1 MLVFFKERLVLFS
14 VPKTGTTA
22 LQTALRDRAEIVI
35 ANPPELKHT
44 PLYRYNQ
51 FFKPM
56 FSEVSSDEMETM
68 AVVREPIDW
77 LGSWYRYRR
86 RQYMKGRPNS
96 THEVSFDDFVLAYMK
111 APRPGFANVG
121 SQERFLRP
129 PTGSAPVTHLFKYD
143 SLPLAIQYLEGRLS
157 VKLTLERENLSPEMA
172 LYLSPEIERKFRQH
186 HARDFEIYNSAS

>member
-56 FSEVSSDEMETM
+56 FSEVSSVEMETM

-157 VKLTLERENLSPEMA
+157 VKLTLERENLSPEMT